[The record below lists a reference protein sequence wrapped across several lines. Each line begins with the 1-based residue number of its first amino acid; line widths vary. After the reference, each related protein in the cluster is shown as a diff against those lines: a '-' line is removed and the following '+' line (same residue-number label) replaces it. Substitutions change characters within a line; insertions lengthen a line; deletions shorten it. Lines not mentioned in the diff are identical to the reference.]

1 MQTWS
6 VTGNDYRRDGSNKET
21 GISLFVCVSFSMPM
35 IYNRHINQRRTEM
48 KDGELIGKVHNS
60 VYQQCRKRG
69 YATPVDVLMD
79 VGILQKQK
87 YEEWRFGKISYLEA
101 VCNCNLRQLSFL
113 LKQIRCYADKTGLK
127 PSSCYYNPKVE

>member
-1 MQTWS
+1 
-6 VTGNDYRRDGSNKET
+6 
-21 GISLFVCVSFSMPM
+21 
-35 IYNRHINQRRTEM
+35 M

-69 YATPVDVLMD
+69 YAAPVDVLMD

-87 YEEWRFGKISYLEA
+87 YEEWRFGKIPYLEA

-113 LKQIRCYADKTGLK
+113 MKQIRCYADKTGFK
-127 PSSCYYNPKVE
+127 PSFCYYKRWGTKKEKRTGAQAGISAAVQQKWKSRNRKGVCDTFS